1 MRGLIVDDA
10 KSMRIFLGKIL
21 SEFGFEVLEAGDGC
35 GALDR
40 LMEIGKVDLVVVDW
54 RMPEMNGLD
63 FVRTVRMESSYNDM
77 RLLMI
82 TGETDISEMA
92 RVLEA
97 GADEYVMKPFSKD
110 VVWKKLALLGFDPV
124 GG

>member
-54 RMPEMNGLD
+54 RMPEP
-63 FVRTVRMESSYNDM
+63 VKP
-77 RLLMI
+77 LL
-82 TGETDISEMA
+82 TLRELFKTQ
-92 RVLEA
+92 
-97 GADEYVMKPFSKD
+97 
-110 VVWKKLALLGFDPV
+110 
-124 GG
+124 

>member
-1 MRGLIVDDA
+1 VRGLIVDDA

-54 RMPEMNGLD
+54 RMPEMNGFD

-82 TGETDISEMA
+82 TGEELAAMEQAARALVTMA
-92 RVLEA
+92 NLRTRFA
-97 GADEYVMKPFSKD
+97 H
-110 VVWKKLALLGFDPV
+110 
-124 GG
+124 

>member
-10 KSMRIFLGKIL
+10 KSMSIFLGKNL
-21 SEFGFEVLEAGDGC
+21 SEFGFEVIEAGDVC